1 MHISRFV
8 LIMVLPAA
16 LASCGKLPVPA
27 AQKEANESPGAPHAA
42 VAPSR
47 NTDAPASATRG
58 TRLRGQMVLGKDGF
72 GITPCGESVQRIASF
87 DSATQVFVDRFLAG
101 GAHEFFIDAWAA
113 QRADGGLEINRIERV
128 GGDARDCTEHGLSGV
143 VFKAHGN
150 EPFWGLTLSSDTL
163 VLERPEVAPLTATI
177 DGSDNDGGARRIHAT
192 SAAGKIE
199 MRLQRTPCS
208 DGMSDA
214 LYAWT
219 AQVQVGGQT
228 LKGCGY
234 SGQP

>member
-1 MHISRFV
+1 MHLARFV
-8 LIMVLPAA
+8 LILALPAA
-16 LASCGKLPVPA
+16 LASCAKAPVPVAQEGTTKSPA
-27 AQKEANESPGAPHAA
+27 ASRAA
-42 VAPSR
+42 AAPSP
-47 NTDAPASATRG
+47 NKDAPASVTRG
-58 TRLRGQMVLGKDGF
+58 ARLRGQMVLGKDGF
-72 GITPCGESVQRIASF
+72 GFTPCGELAQRIASF
-87 DSATQVFVDRFLAG
+87 DPATQVFVDRFLAG

-113 QRADGGLEINRIERV
+113 QRADGALEINRIERV
-128 GGDARDCTEHGLSGV
+128 GGDAKDCTEHGLSGV

-163 VLERPEVAPLTATI
+163 VLERPAVVPLTATI

-199 MRLQRTPCS
+199 VRLQRTACS

>member
-1 MHISRFV
+1 M
-8 LIMVLPAA
+8 
-16 LASCGKLPVPA
+16 
-27 AQKEANESPGAPHAA
+27 
-42 VAPSR
+42 
-47 NTDAPASATRG
+47 
-58 TRLRGQMVLGKDGF
+58 RGQMVLGKDGF
-72 GITPCGESVQRIASF
+72 GLTPCGESAQRIASF
-87 DSATQVFVDRFLAG
+87 DPATQVFVDRFLAG
-101 GAHEFFIDAWAA
+101 GAHEFFIDAWAV
-113 QRADGGLEINRIERV
+113 QREDGALEINRIERV
-128 GGDARDCTEHGLSGV
+128 GGEARDCMEHGLSGV

-163 VLERPEVAPLTATI
+163 VLERPGVAPVTATI
-177 DGSDNDGGARRIHAT
+177 EGSDNNAGVRRIQAS

-199 MRLQRTPCS
+199 VRLQRTACS

-219 AQVQVGGQT
+219 AQVQVDGQT

>member
-1 MHISRFV
+1 MHIARFV
-8 LIMVLPAA
+8 LIMLLPAA
-16 LASCGKLPVPA
+16 LVGCGKPPTPVAHNALSVPSA
-27 AQKEANESPGAPHAA
+27 PPHAA
-42 VAPSR
+42 AAPSPER
-47 NTDAPASATRG
+47 NAPAGATHG

-72 GITPCGESVQRIASF
+72 GFTPCGELVQRIASF
-87 DSATQVFVDRFLAG
+87 DPAAQVFVDRFLAN
-101 GAHEFFIDAWAA
+101 GAHEFFIDAWAS
-113 QRADGGLEINRIERV
+113 QRAEGALQINRIERV

-163 VLERPEVAPLTATI
+163 VLERPGAAPLTATI
-177 DGSDNDGGARRIHAT
+177 EGSDNDAGTRRIHT
-192 SAAGKIE
+192 SSAAGKIE
-199 MRLQRTPCS
+199 VRLQRTPCS
-208 DGMSDA
+208 DGMSDV

-219 AQVQVGGQT
+219 AQVQVDAQT

>member
-1 MHISRFV
+1 MHLSRFV
-8 LIMVLPAA
+8 LIMLLAAA
-16 LASCGKLPVPA
+16 LTSCGKTPVPE
-27 AQKEANESPGAPHAA
+27 AQKEVSEAVAAPHAA
-42 VAPSR
+42 AAPSP
-47 NTDAPASATRG
+47 NNDAPASATRG

-72 GITPCGESVQRIASF
+72 GFTPCGESAQRIASF
-87 DSATQVFVDRFLAG
+87 DPATQVFVDRFLAS

-113 QRADGGLEINRIERV
+113 QGADGALEINRIERV

-150 EPFWGLTLSSDTL
+150 EPFWALTLSSNTV
-163 VLERPEVAPLTATI
+163 VLERPEVAALTATI
-177 DGSDNDGGARRIHAT
+177 DGSDNDAGVRRIQAS
-192 SAAGKIE
+192 SASGKIE
-199 MRLQRTPCS
+199 VRLQRTACS

>member
-1 MHISRFV
+1 MHLARFV

-16 LASCGKLPVPA
+16 LASCGKAPA
-27 AQKEANESPGAPHAA
+27 PATHPEASAPSAAPHAA
-42 VAPSR
+42 ESAAP
-47 NTDAPASATRG
+47 NQNAQVVATRG
-58 TRLRGQMVLGKDGF
+58 TRLRGQMVMGKDGF
-72 GITPCGESVQRIASF
+72 GFTPCGESAQRIASF
-87 DSATQVFVDRFLAG
+87 DPATQVFVDRFLTG

-113 QRADGGLEINRIERV
+113 QRADGALEINRIERV
-128 GGDARDCTEHGLSGV
+128 GGDARDCTELGLAGV

-163 VLERPEVAPLTATI
+163 VLERPGVAALTARI
-177 DGSDNDGGARRIHAT
+177 EGSDNDAGARRIHAG
-192 SAAGKIE
+192 SADGKIE
-199 MRLQRTPCS
+199 VRLQRIPCS

-219 AQVQVGGQT
+219 AQVQVNGQT